1 MSNEFEEQDADRA
14 WEERLRAMIAQLPKD
29 KTASQLLEERTVS
42 VLRRRGLLQSR
53 QARRL
58 RRAWLVGGIAASVAL
73 FASGVVV
80 GQWLSSRTTASVM
93 LAMTRNDQ
101 FRAAAH
107 VQRTGTQFVNALQA
121 LAHSADSTNT
131 LPAQGREVSLAALYA
146 AASEVV
152 RFAPNDPIA
161 AEIMR
166 GFQRVSQQQ
175 MAQPERGSA
184 RQILWF

>member
-1 MSNEFEEQDADRA
+1 
-14 WEERLRAMIAQLPKD
+14 MIAQLPKD

-58 RRAWLVGGIAASVAL
+58 RRAWLVG
-73 FASGVVV
+73 V